1 MYIRDFILMKKD
13 SLISQLFKKYYKLEA
28 WTAFV
33 IEERV
38 HFLNKS
44 LL

>member
-1 MYIRDFILMKKD
+1 MYIRDFILMKKG

-33 IEERV
+33 VEERV